1 MSYEMSS
8 LTEIFVRNGKL
19 TLVKSLKLLGLKMT
33 C

>member
-1 MSYEMSS
+1 MSS